1 MTLIP
6 VIQLMTTRESP
17 QQQQEEESQKK
28 HRETCHTIL
37 ALSPKIRYVGIMNK
51 FGRTLV
57 AQLRKGVL
65 PLFRVDEARNEFF
78 VEAIRNQLR
87 KNFESSIGKT
97 EYSFTENEKVKIL
110 TLSNETNLYY
120 ITLDKDTDIQDFSKI
135 IESVKKI
142 VRPINS

>member
-1 MTLIP
+1 
-6 VIQLMTTRESP
+6 MTTRESR
-17 QQQQEEESQKK
+17 QQQEEESQKK
-28 HRETCHTIL
+28 HRETCHMIL

-57 AQLRKGVL
+57 AQLRKGVV
-65 PLFRVDEARNEFF
+65 PLFKVDEARNEFF
-78 VEAIRNQLR
+78 LEAIRNQLR
-87 KNFESSIGKT
+87 KNLESSIGKT

-110 TLSNETNLYY
+110 TLSNETNIYY
-120 ITLDKDTDIQDFSKI
+120 ITLNKDTDIQDFSKI

>member
-1 MTLIP
+1 M
-6 VIQLMTTRESP
+6 QLMASRESS
-17 QQQQEEESQKK
+17 QQQGQQEEAQKK
-28 HRETCHTIL
+28 HRETCNMIL

-57 AQLRKGVL
+57 AQLRKGVI
-65 PLFRVDEARNEFF
+65 PFFKVDEARNEFF
-78 VEAIRNQLR
+78 LEATRSQLR

-97 EYSFTENEKVKIL
+97 DYSFTENEKVKIL
-110 TLSNETNLYY
+110 TLSSETNLYY

-142 VRPINS
+142 VRPINN